1 MLKAIVVI
9 ILTPLLLCIG
19 VYSCTAV
26 HLAMLTH

>member
-9 ILTPLLLCIG
+9 ALTPILLCIG
-19 VYSCTAV
+19 VYGCAAV